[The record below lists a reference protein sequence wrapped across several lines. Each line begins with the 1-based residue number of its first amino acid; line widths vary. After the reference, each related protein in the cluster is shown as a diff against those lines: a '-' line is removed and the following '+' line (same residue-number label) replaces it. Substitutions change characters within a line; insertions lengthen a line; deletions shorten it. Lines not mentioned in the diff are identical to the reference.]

1 MKYVDMTP
9 SWIETAHMLIT
20 ILENSDDPSAL
31 AFARDEILRMGEII
45 DMYMAQDKAEEHVG
59 G

>member
-1 MKYVDMTP
+1 MRYIDMTP
-9 SWIETAHMLIT
+9 LWIETAHMLIT

-45 DMYMAQDKAEEHVG
+45 DTYMAHDKAEENVDG
-59 G
+59 

>member
-1 MKYVDMTP
+1 MRYIDMTP

-45 DMYMAQDKAEEHVG
+45 DTYMAHDKAEENVDG
-59 G
+59 